1 MRNYRNILYNYAVGK
16 GYILKEEVF
25 MDGAVPFLKKNLSK
39 KYLESK
45 LEKKVKK
52 KK

>member
-1 MRNYRNILYNYAVGK
+1 MRNYRNILYMYAIEK

-25 MDGAVPFLKKNLSK
+25 MDGVIPFLKNNLYK
-39 KYLESK
+39 KCLESN